1 MEHIYRVEKMADLL
15 GVSRSGYY
23 DWRDRPA
30 SSRMIRNQ
38 KIVQDIK
45 NIQKESRDYGCPR
58 ITNALRMRYGKIGHN
73 RVARLMRENGLLAR
87 PKRRFV
93 HTTDSNH
100 GLIVAP
106 NLLNRN
112 FQTVSPNTVW
122 VSDITYIRSKSGW
135 MYLCV
140 FLDLY
145 SRRVVGWSLDT
156 DMRASLV
163 IRAWKNALAQ
173 CGRIQSMIVHSD
185 RGIQYCCQEFR
196 MELEKVPGVQ
206 QSMSRKGNCWDNACA
221 ESFFSTLKREI
232 GLRELILRKDDLQA
246 MLFEYIDG
254 YYNTRRSH
262 SYLGYRSPSEFETE
276 YAFAVSVKTG

>member
-1 MEHIYRVEKMADLL
+1 MADLL

-23 DWRDRPA
+23 DWRDRPV

-122 VSDITYIRSKSGW
+122 VRFICHRPLRRRNRCWQMPKRSW
-135 MYLCV
+135 
-140 FLDLY
+140 
-145 SRRVVGWSLDT
+145 SRSSKAGRSSP
-156 DMRASLV
+156 MRA
-163 IRAWKNALAQ
+163 N
-173 CGRIQSMIVHSD
+173 
-185 RGIQYCCQEFR
+185 
-196 MELEKVPGVQ
+196 
-206 QSMSRKGNCWDNACA
+206 SRKHRPHRLAAISAGCGQNNCH
-221 ESFFSTLKREI
+221 
-232 GLRELILRKDDLQA
+232 Q
-246 MLFEYIDG
+246 
-254 YYNTRRSH
+254 
-262 SYLGYRSPSEFETE
+262 RSPMQHRRCRQMKSLPFQRRE
-276 YAFAVSVKTG
+276 AFLCCC